1 VIHNVH
7 AGAAIASEPAS
18 AIDRLARETGASRE
32 GCIATSEFSVFLAEV
47 LHKLDAVAATAAPPA
62 AAAAASVPAAPSAS
76 TPPPAGPHTPAPAPA
91 NAAAALAAFAKN

>member
-62 AAAAASVPAAPSAS
+62 AASVPAAPSAS

-91 NAAAALAAFAKN
+91 NAAAALVAFAKN